1 MSALEKLPTTLDEM
15 HGNALDRIKSQS
27 ESRRNLA
34 FRALKWIT
42 YGKKRLKCPELQH
55 PLASKE
61 GIREIDQTDLIPIN
75 SLLSFCAGLVVVHPE
90 SNSIHLVHYTT
101 QKYLERTLQKR
112 EADDEIGRT
121 CLRYLSF
128 HVFSNPFANEE
139 GLKEAVETTYG
150 LSRYAALYWVDHVRD
165 AEEQYLDILQNLFK
179 ELERCNSIFQLWNYV
194 SRAWGP
200 FIRPQATLP
209 LHLAAIFGLP
219 IWCAALL
226 TGHQSGRNSDSLLC
240 EGISPMDARDDSGR
254 TPLSWAAS
262 NGHLEVVKLLV
273 HDASVEVDSRDSEYG
288 QTPLSW
294 AAESG
299 HLKVVELLAQEAG
312 AEVDSKD
319 SEYGRTPLSWAAANG
334 HLEVVRLLA
343 LELGSDVESNDSDW
357 GRTPLSWAAERGRLE
372 VVKLL
377 VLEAGAEVDSKDPEY
392 EQTPLSWAAESGHL
406 EVVKFLSLEAGAEMG
421 SNGSQNGRTPLSWA
435 AANGHLEVV
444 KFLSLEAGAEMD
456 SKDSQYGRTPLS
468 WAAANGHLDVVKFLA
483 PEAGADFTSD
493 DYYVNALRAASIE
506 GHKAVMRF
514 LLAKGTRFVWT
525 DEERSKVCHER
536 SFCDGCQAHPVQ
548 GIRYKCKSCYDYD
561 LCKRCFGNRDKL
573 HGEHNMFLEL
583 PVQDPHTMLSK
594 LEENNDVVMLLENAL
609 KEEE

>member
-1 MSALEKLPTTLDEM
+1 MERFLLAQLQLKLVIGQLTLRDILSALEKLPTTLDEM

-55 PLASKE
+55 ALASKE

-273 HDASVEVDSRDSEYG
+273 
-288 QTPLSW
+288 
-294 AAESG
+294 
-299 HLKVVELLAQEAG
+299 
-312 AEVDSKD
+312 
-319 SEYGRTPLSWAAANG
+319 
-334 HLEVVRLLA
+334 
-343 LELGSDVESNDSDW
+343 
-357 GRTPLSWAAERGRLE
+357 
-372 VVKLL
+372 
-377 VLEAGAEVDSKDPEY
+377 LEAGAEVDSKDPEY

-548 GIRYKCKSCYDYD
+548 GIRYKCKSCYDYN